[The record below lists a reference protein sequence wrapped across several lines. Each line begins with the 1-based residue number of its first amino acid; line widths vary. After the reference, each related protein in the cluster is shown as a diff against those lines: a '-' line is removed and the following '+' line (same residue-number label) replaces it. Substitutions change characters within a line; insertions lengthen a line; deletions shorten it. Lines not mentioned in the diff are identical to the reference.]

1 MSLSWTDEQWSTE
14 GLKMFNRGYRDSYN
28 PSLSSVTVTGSGIK
42 LIWNSGLGQCT
53 PKLWHHRHA
62 YNASHPPSATAWKK
76 TLSMNVIT
84 KHFVKDHPQYKSMS
98 QQPNLQCDVWTCL
111 DTPNTYKQRVL
122 QMGMEQIITR
132 GMRHARQG
140 ETGHFSHRLPVC
152 SSSNQAFRSPFSHLG
167 YGWIFLGWK
176 ASVESV
182 VLQTF
187 LFLLNLHILPYAFYD
202 LATNTIPTKVVW

>member
-1 MSLSWTDEQWSTE
+1 MGS
-14 GLKMFNRGYRDSYN
+14 NSYEIQVWVN
-28 PSLSSVTVTGSGIK
+28 ALQNSAIIDMHTMH
-42 LIWNSGLGQCT
+42 LI
-53 PKLWHHRHA
+53 HHLQQHE
-62 YNASHPPSATAWKK
+62 KK

-98 QQPNLQCDVWTCL
+98 QPPNLQCDVWTCL